1 MSEDLKKDALHY
13 HRHPRPGK
21 LEIKATKPLANSRD
35 LALAYSPGV
44 AYACTEIEQDPLTAA
59 DYTARGNLVA
69 VITNGTAVLGLGAIG
84 SLASKPVMEGKAV
97 LFKEFADIDVF
108 DIEVD
113 ELDPQKFIDTVA
125 RLEPTFGGINLED
138 IKAPECFIIEK
149 GLKERMGIPVFHD
162 DQHGT
167 AIVVAAAIYN
177 GLRVV
182 EKQIDEVRL
191 VASGA
196 GAAALACLDLLV
208 EMGMRRENI
217 TVTDIVGVVYEGRT
231 EEMDPYKA
239 RYAVKSDKRTLAE
252 VLPGA
257 DIFLGLSA
265 AGVLKPE
272 FLKEMAPRPLIM
284 ALANPTPEIMPELA
298 IEARPDAVIAT
309 GRSDFP
315 NQVNNVLCFPF
326 LFRGA
331 LDVGATEINEAMKM
345 AAVRAI
351 ADLAKAETSDI
362 VRSAYGGQDLQFGPG
377 YLIPK
382 PFDPRLMG
390 YVAPAV
396 ALAAMESGVATRPL
410 KDLNAYRERL
420 NHTVY
425 RTGMMMKPVFDLAR
439 EKARRVVFAEG
450 EEERVLQVLPQIVD
464 QGIARPIVIG
474 RRAVIEQRVKK
485 LGLGVEIDEDFDLI
499 DPHDHDQYFSYAE
512 AYYKQVARK
521 GYSPI
526 EARYFLRTNSTVLGA
541 LMVRQGRADAMICG
555 TRGRYSDHLQHI
567 EEIIGKAP
575 GVNKLTAMN
584 ALVMNSG
591 TLYMADTYVQE
602 EPTAEDLAEIVRL
615 CSREVRWFGEEPRVG
630 MLSHSDFGTRD
641 TPSAR
646 KMRKACELIREAQP
660 ELEIEGEM
668 GASFALSLKALKA
681 RFPDAR
687 LKEPANLLVMPNL
700 DAANI
705 SFNMARQLADGI
717 AIGPILVGTAESVHI
732 VTASTTV
739 RGLLNMTA
747 LAAVRSGSINK
758 R

>member
-1 MSEDLKKDALHY
+1 MSEELKKSALDY
-13 HRHPRPGK
+13 HRFPKPGK
-21 LEIKATKPLANSRD
+21 MEIKATKPLANQRD

-44 AYACTEIEQDPLTAA
+44 AYACKEIEANPVTAA
-59 DYTARGNLVA
+59 DYTSRGNLVA
-69 VITNGTAVLGLGAIG
+69 VISNGTAVLGLGAIG

-113 ELDPQKFIDTVA
+113 ELDPEKFIETVA
-125 RLEPTFGGINLED
+125 RLEPSFGGINLED

-149 GLKERMGIPVFHD
+149 GLKERMNIPVFHD

-182 EKQIDEVRL
+182 EKEIGEVKL

-208 EMGMRRENI
+208 EMGLKRENV
-217 TVTDIVGVVYEGRT
+217 TVTDIAGVVYEGRT

-239 RYAVKSDKRTLAE
+239 RYARDTEARTLAE
-252 VLPGA
+252 VMPGA

-272 FLKEMAPRPLIM
+272 YLKEMAENPLIM
-284 ALANPTPEIMPELA
+284 ALANPTPEIMPDLA
-298 IEARPDAVIAT
+298 QAARPDAIIAT

-331 LDVGATEINEAMKM
+331 LDVGATEINEEMKM

-351 ADLAKAETSDI
+351 ADLAMAETSDI

-396 ALAAMESGVATRPL
+396 AQAAIDTGVAQRPME
-410 KDLNAYRERL
+410 DMNAYREQL
-420 NHTVY
+420 TNTVFK
-425 RTGMMMKPVFDLAR
+425 TGMTMKPVFDSAR
-439 EKARRVVFAEG
+439 DKARRVVFAEG
-450 EEERVLQVLPQIVD
+450 EEERVLQVLPQIVE
-464 QGIARPIVIG
+464 QGIARPIIIG
-474 RRAVIEQRVKK
+474 RREVIERRVKN
-485 LGLGVEIDEDFDLI
+485 LGLGVEIDEDFDLV
-499 DPHDHDQYFSYAE
+499 DPHNHDDYFDYVDT
-512 AYYKQVARK
+512 YYKQVARK

-526 EARYFLRTNSTVLGA
+526 EARHFLRTNHTVLA
-541 LMVRQGRADAMICG
+541 SLMVKLGRADAMICG
-555 TRGRYSDHLQHI
+555 TRGRYPDHLSHI
-567 EEIIGKAP
+567 EEIIGKRHD
-575 GVNKLTAMN
+575 VNKLTSMN
-584 ALVMNSG
+584 ALVMHTG
-591 TLYMADTYVQE
+591 TLFITDTYVQE
-602 EPTAEDLAEIVRL
+602 DPTAEDLVEIVRL
-615 CSREVRWFGEEPRVG
+615 CSEEVRWFGEEPRVG
-630 MLSHSDFGTRD
+630 LLSHSNFGSRISS
-641 TPSAR
+641 PSSQ
-646 KMRKACELIREAQP
+646 KMRKAYELIRQEQP
-660 ELEIEGEM
+660 ELQVEGEM
-668 GASFALSLKALKA
+668 HSDMALCFEMLKN
-681 RFPDAR
+681 RFPDTNLSDA
-687 LKEPANLLVMPNL
+687 ANLLVMPNL

-705 SFNMARQLADGI
+705 SFNLAKVLADGI
-717 AIGPILVGTAESVHI
+717 AIGPILVGAAESAHI
-732 VTASTTV
+732 VTPSITV

-747 LAAVRSGSINK
+747 IAAVRA

>member
-1 MSEDLKKDALHY
+1 MSEELQKSALDY
-13 HRHPRPGK
+13 HRFPKPGK

-35 LALAYSPGV
+35 LSLAYSPGV
-44 AYACTEIEQDPLTAA
+44 AYACKEIEANPVTAA

-69 VITNGTAVLGLGAIG
+69 VISNGTAVLGLGAIG
-84 SLASKPVMEGKAV
+84 GLASKPVMEGKAV

-113 ELDPQKFIDTVA
+113 ELDPEKFIETVA
-125 RLEPTFGGINLED
+125 RLEPSFGGINLED

-149 GLKERMGIPVFHD
+149 GLKERMNIPVFHD

-182 EKQIDEVRL
+182 NKKIDEVKL

-208 EMGMRRENI
+208 EMGLKKENI
-217 TVTDIVGVVYEGRT
+217 IVTDIAGVVYEGRT

-239 RYAVKSDKRTLAE
+239 RYAQDTNIRTLQEA
-252 VLPGA
+252 LPGA

-272 FLKEMAPRPLIM
+272 YLKEMADNPLIM
-284 ALANPTPEIMPELA
+284 ALANPTPEIMPDLA
-298 IEARPDAVIAT
+298 KEARPDAVIAT

-331 LDVGATEINEAMKM
+331 LDVGATQINEEMKM

-351 ADLAKAETSDI
+351 ADLAMAEPSDI
-362 VRSAYGGQDLQFGPG
+362 VRSAYGGQNLLFGRE

-382 PFDPRLMG
+382 PFDQRLME

-396 ALAAMESGVATRPL
+396 AQAAMETGVAQRPVESIE
-410 KDLNAYRERL
+410 AYREQL
-420 NHTVY
+420 HHSVFK
-425 RTGMMMKPVFDLAR
+425 TGMTMKPVFDSAR
-439 EKARRVVFAEG
+439 EKARRVVYAEG
-450 EEERVLQVLPQIVD
+450 EDEKVLQVVQQVVE
-464 QGIARPIVIG
+464 QRIARPILIG
-474 RRAVIEQRVKK
+474 RREVIERRIKS
-485 LGLGVEIDEDFDLI
+485 LSLNVEPDEDFDLV
-499 DPHDHDQYFSYAE
+499 DPHDHEDYFTYVD
-512 AYYKQVARK
+512 AYYGKVARK

-526 EARYFLRTNSTVLGA
+526 EARYFVRTNSTVLAA
-541 LMVRQGRADAMICG
+541 LMVCGGRADAMICG

-567 EEIIGKAP
+567 DEVIGRAP
-575 GVNKLTAMN
+575 GVAQFTSMN
-584 ALVMNSG
+584 ALVMHTG
-591 TLYMADTYVQE
+591 TLFITDAYVQDD
-602 EPTAEDLAEIVRL
+602 PNAQQLAENVRL
-615 CSREVRWFGEEPRVG
+615 CAEEVKWFGEEPRAA
-630 MLSHSDFGTRD
+630 MLSSSNFGTRNSD
-641 TPSAR
+641 SAI
-646 KMRKACELIREAQP
+646 KMREALQIIRQEQP
-660 ELEIEGEM
+660 ELVVEGEM
-668 GASFALSLKALKA
+668 HADMALKIA
-681 RFPDAR
+681 GLKTRFPDTK
-687 LKEPANLLVMPNL
+687 LTDPANLLVMPNQ

-705 SFNMARQLADGI
+705 SFNLLQTLADGV
-717 AIGPILVGTAESVHI
+717 AIGPILVGTKESAHI
-732 VTASTTV
+732 VTPSISV

-747 LAAVRSGSINK
+747 IASVRS